1 MGLDGVEVRTRSWP
15 PGLLSSLLPAPSS
28 DSPTGTRTRPPRA
41 FAGTAYV
48 LVGAEP
54 GRIGGITP
62 LDMAVLQPSGW
73 PATSVV
79 PPPSGALHYVNPAE
93 AADRVVLVVEVP
105 APLSGGIG
113 YPLAKEG
120 SDTDGKSAPSGTLF
134 IRRGSK
140 TERANYAE
148 VQMLMAR
155 AGRAAPRPKITDL
168 GLKLSVVPDHTPIAL
183 DLDGASTDQWL
194 ERRRQAMLDATIP
207 SDVRRM
213 AAGGSAAAAHSDQQL
228 LASRRLRHRQDP
240 RLRPRADDRCTVPAG
255 LQRLDHPRR
264 QPQRRPPSRRRG
276 HPHPP
281 CRLHRH
287 RSRAGRNSS
296 PTPPA
301 PHRSLLDQP
310 SFRTWTTS
318 IPGPRDRPGSPAR
331 GASSASAP
339 RGPTPSR
346 SGTSQHG
353 AAATPPPFRFHIE
366 PGPAEFEFEIA
377 VRSPSLPGV
386 VRGSLTTPVET
397 KSGTFLGEL
406 VDPTPD
412 AASRNGQN
420 RFPHSP
426 PPARLDHVP
435 STEPGRGP
443 RSGSRPASTCSSS
456 APGAFRR
463 TVSRPTGTRSSAG
476 RNTT

>member
-1 MGLDGVEVRTRSWP
+1 MIDIDGTKPLPPSRLAELVTAVHAAGAEDEWDWMEWKSGLD
-15 PGLLSSLLPAPSS
+15 LL
-28 DSPTGTRTRPPRA
+28 TRPAQFALARA
-41 FAGTAYV
+41 ILGFANRDPDTATRPFAGTAYV

-62 LDMAVLQPSGW
+62 LDMAVLQPWLARYLGS
-73 PATSVV
+73 PA
-79 PPPSGALHYVNPAE
+79 PFWRLHYVNPAE

-105 APLSGGIG
+105 APRSGEIG

-155 AGRAAPRPKITDL
+155 AGRAAPQTKITDL

-213 AAGGSAAAAHSDQQL
+213 AAGGSAAAARVISNSSQAVDSVIDKTRGYVQGLMTAALFQQGYNGLTIHVDNPSDDH
-228 LASRRLRHRQDP
+228 LADVEVTLTLP
-240 RLRPRADDRCTVPAG
+240 AGCTVIDPEQVETAVLPASTAP
-255 LQRLDHPRR
+255 QPARPAFFPNLDHLR
-264 QPQRRPPSRRRG
+264 
-276 HPHPP
+276 
-281 CRLHRH
+281 
-287 RSRAGRNSS
+287 
-296 PTPPA
+296 
-301 PHRSLLDQP
+301 
-310 SFRTWTTS
+310 
-318 IPGPRDRPGSPAR
+318 PGPRQARVAGSRRFVSIGTKGTYTEPIGNIPAQ
-331 GASSASAP
+331 SSSH
-339 RGPTPSR
+339 TC
-346 SGTSQHG
+346 TIQL
-353 AAATPPPFRFHIE
+353 HIE

-412 AASRNGQN
+412 AASR
-420 RFPHSP
+420 
-426 PPARLDHVP
+426 
-435 STEPGRGP
+435 P
-443 RSGSRPASTCSSS
+443 RKY
-456 APGAFRR
+456 
-463 TVSRPTGTRSSAG
+463 RPTHHHPHG
-476 RNTT
+476 